1 MCVCVCVCVCVRVR
15 VCVRVCVCFRELSV
29 ALLFGSAAD
38 YFHPTKI
45 TYHDELRT
53 ERGKIQIDHTFS
65 RGFPSSTFFL
75 LLSFFFFFFSSFF
88 LLERNKTS
96 LNVHYTEIKTVGD
109 EKDCNPHALFP

>member
-1 MCVCVCVCVCVRVR
+1 M
-15 VCVRVCVCFRELSV
+15 CFRELSV

-45 TYHDELRT
+45 TYHYELRT

-75 LLSFFFFFFSSFF
+75 FFFFSFFLLSFFFLPSRTQQDVIKR
-88 LLERNKTS
+88 LLHIDKNSR
-96 LNVHYTEIKTVGD
+96 
-109 EKDCNPHALFP
+109 